1 MQALTIEM
9 FKITNG
15 ISLEITSAILT
26 QKTNNRNNPQSASDF
41 QTPVVRTV
49 SQGVENIS
57 NLEQTWMLLLLS

>member
-26 QKTNNRNNPQSASDF
+26 QKTNNCNNPQSVSDF

-49 SQGVENIS
+49 SQGMGNIS